1 MRASEFTGEREVAA
15 HWKEENFAGGL
26 AKQGHSYRTNRY
38 NLCGVDQL
46 GQVGKCA
53 AGLRASLQAVSA
65 SAGLQGAKFGS
76 TGKLRLRKD
85 TGRFRHAAVGQAGTG
100 SRPLLQHPTLCVT
113 WAVCSI
119 FEAVW
124 DKGCA
129 SLNG

>member
-1 MRASEFTGEREVAA
+1 MRPSEFTGEREVAA

-53 AGLRASLQAVSA
+53 AGLRASLRVVSV

-76 TGKLRLRKD
+76 TGKLRLRRAQAESGMLLW
-85 TGRFRHAAVGQAGTG
+85 GRLGSGAGPYCNT
-100 SRPLLQHPTLCVT
+100 RPCV
-113 WAVCSI
+113 
-119 FEAVW
+119 
-124 DKGCA
+124 
-129 SLNG
+129 